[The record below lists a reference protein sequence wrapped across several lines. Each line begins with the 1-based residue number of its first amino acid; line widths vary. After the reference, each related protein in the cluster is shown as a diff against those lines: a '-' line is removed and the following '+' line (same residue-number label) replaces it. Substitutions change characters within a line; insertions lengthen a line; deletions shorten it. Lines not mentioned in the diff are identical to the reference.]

1 MTKRQSYVLSPPKT
15 ADDGKIASGGMK
27 WKKRNQLTMED
38 LEDDDVADEH
48 FRPPKGGESSS
59 SEDEDEDEEVEE
71 ETPPKRNKVKILLGI
86 SKSRCR
92 LRSICITVVIRY
104 CATVGE

>member
-1 MTKRQSYVLSPPKT
+1 MLSPPKT
-15 ADDGKIASGGMK
+15 VDDGKIASGGMK

-59 SEDEDEDEEVEE
+59 SEEDEDEEP
-71 ETPPKRNKVKILLGI
+71 ETPPKRHKAKKLNRTMQPKIG
-86 SKSRCR
+86 
-92 LRSICITVVIRY
+92 
-104 CATVGE
+104 